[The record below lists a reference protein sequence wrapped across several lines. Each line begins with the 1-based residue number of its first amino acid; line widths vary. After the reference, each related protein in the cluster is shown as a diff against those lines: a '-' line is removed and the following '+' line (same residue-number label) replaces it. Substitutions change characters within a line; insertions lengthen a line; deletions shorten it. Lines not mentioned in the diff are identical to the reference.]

1 MTASSVERAL
11 GWAGRVLL
19 AAMLGLVL
27 IAYAWVYIPTPEPGR
42 VRSGAPV
49 DVSGTIATYATDAL
63 IVSTLGGE
71 RHTVHLTP
79 STTVVEVDAPATVA
93 VLRPGRSVAIQAARW
108 SADGSVIAE
117 GIVVWGG
124 G

>member
-1 MTASSVERAL
+1 MSASSVERAL
-11 GWAGRVLL
+11 GWVGHVLL
-19 AAMLGLVL
+19 ASLMCLVVL
-27 IAYAWVYIPTPEPGR
+27 AYAWVYVPTTERGR

-49 DVSGTIATYATDAL
+49 DVSGTIATYAADAL

-79 STTVVEVDAPATVA
+79 STTIVEVEAPATVA

-108 SADGSVIAE
+108 SADGSVIAA